1 MSVSEIIKN
10 VADLGIQD
18 FENLYEKI
26 SALRLQKRGTSVLS
40 KTESKLLNQI
50 NKEFATEKWERLKY
64 LDWKLEF
71 SALSETEEKESLR
84 LAEAYETYS
93 VERLKALTQL
103 ATLRQITIEDLI
115 TQLGLDPISHG

>member
-50 NKEFATEKWERLKY
+50 NKEFPTEKWERLKY

-103 ATLRQITIEDLI
+103 ATLRQITIEDLT
-115 TQLGLDPISHG
+115 TQLGLNPISHG

>member
-50 NKEFATEKWERLKY
+50 NKEFATEKWERFKY

-115 TQLGLDPISHG
+115 TQLGLNPISHG